1 MRREPSRSV
10 SNCHQS
16 TISALSTFIRLSA
29 LQLACSLA
37 LSLHSHSAIPLSLQ
51 IALKPKFRVH
61 GGNQL
66 PILIGPLPK
75 STPSSAEF
83 GHSVLSISVFI
94 RHTHKHT
101 HTLPLSHLF
110 ATNLVSSSIF
120 FDSSS
125 VYYSLWISFSLFF
138 FTFTNNYSLVHPFS
152 FSSSI

>member
-1 MRREPSRSV
+1 MTGCGES
-10 SNCHQS
+10 HHDQS
-16 TISALSTFIRLSA
+16 AIAINRLSPRSRHLFA
-29 LQLACSLA
+29 FLLSNWLARS

-83 GHSVLSISVFI
+83 GHFVLSISVFI

-125 VYYSLWISFSLFF
+125 VYYSL
-138 FTFTNNYSLVHPFS
+138 
-152 FSSSI
+152 

>member
-1 MRREPSRSV
+1 MTGCGES
-10 SNCHQS
+10 HHDQS
-16 TISALSTFIRLSA
+16 AIAINRLSPRSRHLFA
-29 LQLACSLA
+29 FLLSNSLA
-37 LSLHSHSAIPLSLQ
+37 RVLSLHSHSAIPLSLQ

-120 FDSSS
+120 FDSSG
-125 VYYSLWISFSLFF
+125 VYYSL
-138 FTFTNNYSLVHPFS
+138 
-152 FSSSI
+152 